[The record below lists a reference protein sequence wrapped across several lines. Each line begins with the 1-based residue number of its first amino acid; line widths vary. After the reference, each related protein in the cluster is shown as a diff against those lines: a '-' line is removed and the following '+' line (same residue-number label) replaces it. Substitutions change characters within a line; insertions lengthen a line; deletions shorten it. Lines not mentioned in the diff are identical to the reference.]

1 MLPLFFPLCART
13 RALSAFYSQVGSV
26 LPNIARCIKPL
37 PNNPSPADIERWLH
51 DLKHLATHSHLRGT
65 CLLTAQ
71 QSMVDVTSNYR
82 TSLTAFS
89 SVNML
94 FMLAVV
100 LWISSSFALFY
111 IGGAPKSE
119 EDISKVETSDGK
131 KQWVPEDFTM
141 LVGII
146 WNLMLIAYLLYPG
159 TLDKSNIPLNN
170 AVIAIAALLAATAVQ
185 WHSAYYS
192 AKKFDSLYNIPQPPE
207 APVPEAAFFSAGSS
221 ASGSHFFTTSNFLA
235 VANRHSQYSKQQLQ
249 STKMG
254 YQVLGQPF
262 ARHYYY
268 EALKV
273 HARSYYHIYIG
284 EHILNVLP

>member
-1 MLPLFFPLCART
+1 M
-13 RALSAFYSQVGSV
+13 

-51 DLKHLATHSHLRGT
+51 DLKHLAKHSHLRGT

-71 QSMVDVTSNYR
+71 QAIVDVTSNYR

-100 LWISSSFALFY
+100 LWISASFALFY

-119 EDISKVETSDGK
+119 EEISNVDTSDGK
-131 KQWVPEDFTM
+131 RRWVPEDFTM
-141 LVGII
+141 IVGIV
-146 WNLMLIAYLLYPG
+146 WNTVLVSYLLYPG
-159 TLDKSNIPLNN
+159 TLEKSNIPLNN
-170 AVIAIAALLAATAVQ
+170 AVIAIVALIAATAVQ

-192 AKKFDSLYNIPQPPE
+192 AKKYDALYKLPSVPE
-207 APVPEAAFFSAGSS
+207 APVVPEAAFFPAGPAANGSS
-221 ASGSHFFTTSNFLA
+221 FFTTSNFLV
-235 VANRHSQYSKQQLQ
+235 VAKNRHSARSKQQQQMQ
-249 STKMG
+249 SMKG

-273 HARSYYHIYIG
+273 QHANCACCICIVGSIEYI
-284 EHILNVLP
+284 LTRFVLLCVRAEPAAR